1 MTVDSLFDW
10 STQADN
16 DLANYSGNAV
26 YTTEFNLAAL
36 PEGKTYVDLGKV
48 MVMAKVKVNGEYAGG
63 VWTNP
68 YRLDITPLL
77 KDGKN
82 TLEIDV
88 VSTWRN
94 RLIGDAAL
102 PQEQRVTTTNFQ
114 LLGANEPLQSS
125 GLIGPVR
132 ILSEK

>member
-1 MTVDSLFDW
+1 
-10 STQADN
+10 
-16 DLANYSGNAV
+16 
-26 YTTEFNLAAL
+26 
-36 PEGKTYVDLGKV
+36 
-48 MVMAKVKVNGEYAGG
+48 MAKVKVNGEYAGG